1 MDKSNIEKELKL
13 LISGKL
19 KKIKEKTGSSLE
31 KMAAEI
37 GIDYVSLY
45 NIYKGVHLPRIV
57 TLFQISQAYD
67 LPLEFWFKEAEKL
80 AGRRK
85 NARRRKQGTAL
96 RLFDQLDARNQK
108 VMLKIMRHSLKKKQN
123 YGLVRIFFD
132 AL

>member
-1 MDKSNIEKELKL
+1 MDKSGIERELKL

-19 KKIKEKTGSSLE
+19 KKIKTQTGSSLE
-31 KMAAEI
+31 KMADEI

-67 LPLEFWFKEAEKL
+67 LPLEFWFKEAERL
-80 AGRRK
+80 ASRRK
-85 NARRRKQGTAL
+85 NARRRTQATIL

-108 VMLKIMRHSLKKKQN
+108 TMLKIMRHSLKKNHN
-123 YGLVRIFFD
+123 YGLIRISFD

>member
-1 MDKSNIEKELKL
+1 MDKSSIERELKL

-19 KKIKEKTGSSLE
+19 KKIKAQTGSSLE
-31 KMAAEI
+31 KMADEI

-45 NIYKGVHLPRIV
+45 NVYKGVNLPRIV

-67 LPLEFWFKEAEKL
+67 LPLGFWFKEAERL

-85 NARRRKQGTAL
+85 NSRRREQAAAL
-96 RLFDQLDARNQK
+96 RLFDQLDTRNQK
-108 VMLKIMRHSLKKKQN
+108 VMLKIMRHSLKKKQSH
-123 YGLVRIFFD
+123 GLVRISFD